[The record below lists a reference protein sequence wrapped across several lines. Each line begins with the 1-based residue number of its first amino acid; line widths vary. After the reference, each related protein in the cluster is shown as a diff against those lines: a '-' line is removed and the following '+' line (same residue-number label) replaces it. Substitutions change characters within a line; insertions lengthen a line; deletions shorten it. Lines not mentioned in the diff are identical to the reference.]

1 MGLTVEAFDPDES
14 LAITQAIL
22 NDAEQMLDKLSM
34 RAREDAL
41 VQSTR
46 ELKIAEDRVA
56 KLDLAQTDLR
66 NREGLLDAEKSNEAN
81 LKLVSELRGARI
93 NLAVQLS
100 IGQRDLG
107 PESRR
112 IIDIKQQIKD
122 LDDNIARIERQ
133 ATGQDP
139 NQKRQLASALTRFE
153 ALEHERKEA
162 VKYAEEVRKAY
173 DRARILVARQPQFF
187 NMITAPVKA
196 DSATEPRRVL
206 MISLVAAGS
215 AVLFAA
221 AMFARK
227 TMAS

>member
-1 MGLTVEAFDPDES
+1 
-14 LAITQAIL
+14 
-22 NDAEQMLDKLSM
+22 MLGNLSM

-41 VQSTR
+41 DQSTR
-46 ELKIAEDRVA
+46 ELKIAVDRVA
-56 KLDLAQTDLR
+56 RLDVAQTDLR
-66 NREGLLDAEKSNEAN
+66 NREGLLDAQKSNEAN

-107 PESRR
+107 PESRQ
-112 IIDIKQQIKD
+112 IIDVKQRIKD

-206 MISLVAAGS
+206 MISVVAAGA

-221 AMFARK
+221 AMFVRK
-227 TMAS
+227 TMMS

>member
-1 MGLTVEAFDPDES
+1 
-14 LAITQAIL
+14 
-22 NDAEQMLDKLSM
+22 
-34 RAREDAL
+34 
-41 VQSTR
+41 
-46 ELKIAEDRVA
+46 
-56 KLDLAQTDLR
+56 
-66 NREGLLDAEKSNEAN
+66 

-107 PESRR
+107 PDSRQ
-112 IIDIKQQIKD
+112 IIDVKQRIKD

-206 MISLVAAGS
+206 MISVVAAGA

-221 AMFARK
+221 AMFVRK
-227 TMAS
+227 TMMS